1 MNERS
6 VWNNMVGTNY
16 GERFNIEIVSDPEV
30 TRRCS
35 LQKEE
40 SSKFKTLL
48 GKGLTIGGILLALGG
63 AAAGMAYITNAQE
76 QSRIE
81 NTQVVQIVNL
91 PDGATLNVTENPSY
105 SYIETSDGKK
115 VAEYNGINARD
126 YAQNYV
132 DSQNAKQK

>member
-1 MNERS
+1 MNEKS

-16 GERFNIEIVSDPEV
+16 GERFNIEIVSNPEV
-30 TRRCS
+30 TRRCT

-48 GKGLTIGGILLALGG
+48 GKGLTIGTILLTLGG

>member
-16 GERFNIEIVSDPEV
+16 GESFNIKIVSDPEV
-30 TRRCS
+30 TRRCT
-35 LQKEE
+35 LQKED

-63 AAAGMAYITNAQE
+63 AAVGMAHITNAQE

-105 SYIETSDGKK
+105 SYLLSNFILTLPTSS
-115 VAEYNGINARD
+115 APTSIIHICAMPTP
-126 YAQNYV
+126 YV
-132 DSQNAKQK
+132 V

>member
-1 MNERS
+1 MNEKS

-30 TRRCS
+30 TRRCT

-91 PDGATLNVTENPSY
+91 PDG
-105 SYIETSDGKK
+105 
-115 VAEYNGINARD
+115 
-126 YAQNYV
+126 
-132 DSQNAKQK
+132 

>member
-16 GERFNIEIVSDPEV
+16 GERFNIEIVSDPKV
-30 TRRCS
+30 TRRCT

-40 SSKFKTLL
+40 SSRFKTLL

-105 SYIETSDGKK
+105 SYIETSDGKQ

>member
-1 MNERS
+1 MNKRS

-30 TRRCS
+30 TRRCT

-105 SYIETSDGKK
+105 SYIETSDGKQ

>member
-30 TRRCS
+30 TRRCT

-40 SSKFKTLL
+40 SSRFKTLL

-63 AAAGMAYITNAQE
+63 AATGVAYITNAQE

-105 SYIETSDGKK
+105 SYIETSDGKQ

>member
-16 GERFNIEIVSDPEV
+16 GERFKIEIVSDPEV
-30 TRRCS
+30 TRRCT

-105 SYIETSDGKK
+105 SYIETSDGKQ

>member
-16 GERFNIEIVSDPEV
+16 GERFNIGIVSDPKV

-35 LQKEE
+35 LQKKE

-105 SYIETSDGKK
+105 SYIETSDGKQ

>member
-6 VWNNMVGTNY
+6 VWENMVGTNY

-30 TRRCS
+30 TRRCT
-35 LQKEE
+35 LQKEA

-105 SYIETSDGKK
+105 SYIETSDGKQ

>member
-16 GERFNIEIVSDPEV
+16 GESFNIKIVSDPEV
-30 TRRCS
+30 TRRCT
-35 LQKEE
+35 LQKED

-63 AAAGMAYITNAQE
+63 AAVGMAHITNAQE

-105 SYIETSDGKK
+105 SYIETSDGKQ

-126 YAQNYV
+126 YAQDYV

>member
-1 MNERS
+1 MNKRS

-63 AAAGMAYITNAQE
+63 AAVGMAHITNTQE

-105 SYIETSDGKK
+105 SYIETSDGKQ

-126 YAQNYV
+126 YAQDYV

>member
-1 MNERS
+1 MNEKS

-63 AAAGMAYITNAQE
+63 AVAGMAYITNAQE

-126 YAQNYV
+126 YAQDYV

>member
-1 MNERS
+1 MNEKS
-6 VWNNMVGTNY
+6 VWKNMVGTNY
-16 GERFNIEIVSDPEV
+16 GERLNIEIVSDPEV

-48 GKGLTIGGILLALGG
+48 GKGLTIGAILLALGG
-63 AAAGMAYITNAQE
+63 AAAGIASITNAQE

-105 SYIETSDGKK
+105 SYIETSDGKQ

-126 YAQNYV
+126 YAQDYV